1 MKTRHLLNILLLAL
15 YTSSC
20 NKEDTPLIKTE
31 TVKIFLLSETN
42 RIQNEDIEN
51 HEYILAKEENQVD
64 FQEINISAIEGLKK
78 IPSYYIQPE
87 ADSKYLC
94 NV

>member
-20 NKEDTPLIKTE
+20 NKEDTTLIKTD

-51 HEYILAKEENQVD
+51 HEYILAK
-64 FQEINISAIEGLKK
+64 KK
-78 IPSYYIQPE
+78 IKSIF
-87 ADSKYLC
+87 KK
-94 NV
+94 

>member
-31 TVKIFLLSETN
+31 SKMKILK
-42 RIQNEDIEN
+42 IM
-51 HEYILAKEENQVD
+51 
-64 FQEINISAIEGLKK
+64 NI
-78 IPSYYIQPE
+78 Y
-87 ADSKYLC
+87 
-94 NV
+94 

>member
-42 RIQNEDIEN
+42 RIQMK
-51 HEYILAKEENQVD
+51 ILK
-64 FQEINISAIEGLKK
+64 IMNI
-78 IPSYYIQPE
+78 Y
-87 ADSKYLC
+87 
-94 NV
+94 

>member
-31 TVKIFLLSETN
+31 TVKIFLLSESKMK
-42 RIQNEDIEN
+42 
-51 HEYILAKEENQVD
+51 ILK
-64 FQEINISAIEGLKK
+64 IMNI
-78 IPSYYIQPE
+78 Y
-87 ADSKYLC
+87 
-94 NV
+94 

>member
-31 TVKIFLLSETN
+31 TVKIFFY
-42 RIQNEDIEN
+42 QKQIESKMK
-51 HEYILAKEENQVD
+51 ILK
-64 FQEINISAIEGLKK
+64 IMNI
-78 IPSYYIQPE
+78 Y
-87 ADSKYLC
+87 
-94 NV
+94 

>member
-51 HEYILAKEENQVD
+51 HEYILAK
-64 FQEINISAIEGLKK
+64 KK
-78 IPSYYIQPE
+78 IKSIF
-87 ADSKYLC
+87 KK
-94 NV
+94 

>member
-31 TVKIFLLSETN
+31 TVKIVLLSETN

-51 HEYILAKEENQVD
+51 HEYILAK
-64 FQEINISAIEGLKK
+64 KK
-78 IPSYYIQPE
+78 IKSIF
-87 ADSKYLC
+87 KK
-94 NV
+94 